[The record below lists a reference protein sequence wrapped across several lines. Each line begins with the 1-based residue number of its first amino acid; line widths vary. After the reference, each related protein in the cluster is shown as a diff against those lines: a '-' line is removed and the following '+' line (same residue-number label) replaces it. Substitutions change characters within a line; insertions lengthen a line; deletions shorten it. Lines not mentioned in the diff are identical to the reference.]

1 MMSCAAIE
9 QDPMDGDSDEII
21 CTLNIQS
28 GRVEDLLQDDLSIQ

>member
-21 CTLNIQS
+21 CILNVQS
-28 GRVEDLLQDDLSIQ
+28 GRVEDLQDDLSIQ